1 VGVVCRCCSI
11 IQEVVDKAR
20 GRHYQLACALAFEG
34 VHGTPHDTGINK
46 PSDYYAA
53 SVELVKGS
61 TSAAAGAA
69 AADPAAA
76 GRGGGAPAVPGG
88 GEDVEM
94 APAAT

>member
-1 VGVVCRCCSI
+1 VL
-11 IQEVVDKAR
+11 DKAR

-53 SVELVKGS
+53 SVELVKAN
-61 TSAAAGAA
+61 TSAAA
-69 AADPAAA
+69 AADPATAGGEGVVPAA
-76 GRGGGAPAVPGG
+76 PSS